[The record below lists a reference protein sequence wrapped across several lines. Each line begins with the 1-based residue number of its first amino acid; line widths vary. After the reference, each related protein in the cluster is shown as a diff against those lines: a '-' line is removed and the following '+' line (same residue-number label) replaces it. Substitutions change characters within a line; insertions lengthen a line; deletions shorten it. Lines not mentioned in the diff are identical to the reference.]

1 LKENFDF
8 ILFLDFST
16 VAYSQMAQQQQQQQ
30 QQQSFYGQRF
40 PNTLSQVRF

>member
-30 QQQSFYGQRF
+30 QSFYGQRF
-40 PNTLSQVRF
+40 PNTISQVRF